1 MNLKIM
7 LGASPLSHST
17 TQSVEMPDSQ
27 IFAFLVMPFLFV
39 LTCSM
44 VFVSS
49 RNTRSQEPADP
60 PKPVTRP
67 NSYARKPRRQ
77 RRAARQAEAAED

>member
-1 MNLKIM
+1 M
-7 LGASPLSHST
+7 T
-17 TQSVEMPDSQ
+17 DSQ
-27 IFAFLVMPFLFV
+27 IFAFLVMPFLFI

-67 NSYARKPRRQ
+67 NSYTRKPRQ
-77 RRAARQAEAAED
+77 Q

>member
-1 MNLKIM
+1 MTD
-7 LGASPLSHST
+7 P
-17 TQSVEMPDSQ
+17 Q

-49 RNTRSQEPADP
+49 QNTRSQKPADP
-60 PKPVTRP
+60 PKPVARP
-67 NSYARKPRRQ
+67 NSYARNPRQKRT
-77 RRAARQAEAAED
+77 AAK